1 MGSPAI
7 GEQRDESMWSSMI
20 RGISVCT
27 IACLCGFALIG
38 APGRGQAAGP
48 TTLSIAVGIDA
59 DTLDPEGQTTTT
71 VANMVDYMFDP
82 LVWYNGQRTGLHGR
96 PPYTAIEPVL
106 ATSWT
111 VSPDGRTY
119 TFKLRQGVK
128 FQDGTEFN
136 ADAVR
141 ANIDRWLDPEVRN
154 PSRYYWDAIDANRI
168 DTPDPYTVVLH
179 LRRPDPTLLE
189 KLATTAAEI
198 VSPTAVKKLD
208 NGKIALGPVDA
219 GTGPYVFKEWV
230 HGDHIT
236 LVRNPTYWGRKP
248 YFDQVVFRVV
258 PNAGTRETMLRA
270 GDVQMA
276 FEPPAPDLR
285 ALRRDPSLRVIEGP
299 SDRDIFIGLN
309 NLYGPLK
316 DVRVRQALN
325 YAINKNAII
334 DSVLFGLGNVLQSPT
349 TPFEFGYAQIQ
360 RGGWP
365 FNPAKAKQLLAEAGY
380 PNGFAVSLRTPTGRY
395 IQDYQFA
402 QAIAAQ
408 LANVGVRANVQTADW
423 PTYIGWLTAP
433 ASRSPLQMFVLGWAT
448 QYLDADGELFGQ
460 FSSSQWPPSGLA
472 STFYKD
478 PQVDRLLVAGQTTV
492 DTRQR
497 LATYRTAQRLI
508 WTDAPWVFLWSQ
520 KFYVVTSSHL
530 RDVGITPTEK
540 WSALYA
546 TWQ

>member
-1 MGSPAI
+1 
-7 GEQRDESMWSSMI
+7 MWSSMI

-276 FEPPAPDLR
+276 FEPPAPPLPPRDRGAERPRHLHRPEQSVRSAQGRPRAPGAQLRYQQERDHRQRFVRPGQCAPVPNDPIRVRLRADPTRRLAVQSREGQTASGRSGVSQRVCGEPADPHRPVHPGLSVRAGDRGPAGQRRRARQRPDGGLADLHRLADGSRIAFAAPDVRPGLGDAVPRCRRRAVWAVLVQSVAAVRPGVDVLQGSAGGQAAGGRADDRGHAAAARDLPDGAAADLDGRALGVSLVAEVLRRDEQPSPRRGHHPHGEVER
-285 ALRRDPSLRVIEGP
+285 ALRNMAMI
-299 SDRDIFIGLN
+299 
-309 NLYGPLK
+309 
-316 DVRVRQALN
+316 
-325 YAINKNAII
+325 
-334 DSVLFGLGNVLQSPT
+334 
-349 TPFEFGYAQIQ
+349 
-360 RGGWP
+360 
-365 FNPAKAKQLLAEAGY
+365 
-380 PNGFAVSLRTPTGRY
+380 
-395 IQDYQFA
+395 
-402 QAIAAQ
+402 
-408 LANVGVRANVQTADW
+408 
-423 PTYIGWLTAP
+423 
-433 ASRSPLQMFVLGWAT
+433 
-448 QYLDADGELFGQ
+448 
-460 FSSSQWPPSGLA
+460 
-472 STFYKD
+472 
-478 PQVDRLLVAGQTTV
+478 
-492 DTRQR
+492 
-497 LATYRTAQRLI
+497 
-508 WTDAPWVFLWSQ
+508 
-520 KFYVVTSSHL
+520 
-530 RDVGITPTEK
+530 
-540 WSALYA
+540 SA
-546 TWQ
+546 